1 MVDLGRMYGNGNGV
15 QADPAKALIWFKRA
29 ADLGD
34 PGGMAGLGWLYQEG
48 KGVGTDLTKAVM
60 WYRRAADHGNAAAMT
75 DLALLHIRAKASSE
89 GSGCCSALQKS
100 SKSCNCSP

>member
-1 MVDLGRMYGNGNGV
+1 
-15 QADPAKALIWFKRA
+15 
-29 ADLGD
+29 
-34 PGGMAGLGWLYQEG
+34 
-48 KGVGTDLTKAVM
+48 M